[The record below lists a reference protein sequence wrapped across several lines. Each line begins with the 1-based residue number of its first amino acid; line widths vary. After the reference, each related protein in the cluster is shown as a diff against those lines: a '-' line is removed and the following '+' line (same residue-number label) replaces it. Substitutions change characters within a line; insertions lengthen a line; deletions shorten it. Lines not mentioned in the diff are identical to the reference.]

1 MSVFAGGCTLAAV
14 EAICGDLARTTDQ
27 WVRGETDALDVLLAW
42 ALQAPVL
49 DLEIPADE
57 IVLLLDSL
65 VSKSLVRQIDHGGEP
80 RFMLLETMR
89 EYALERLEASGAAYA
104 VRWRHTAY
112 YAGVEKRSDTWNVAQ
127 DIPALE
133 DELGNLREAMRW
145 AIETGNTLPGL
156 MIAGD
161 FVLWGERANEGM
173 RWLNM
178 LFAHPN
184 SAATTVVGTWAWY
197 AFALLA
203 LFNADYA
210 TAQRAFDA
218 HCRHVLVEGDLPYSL
233 EWLRGLIV
241 LGQGDTQ
248 AARAIMVGC
257 AEAHRRLGTWPN
269 GNGGIAMVLGVC
281 ALVDGEANEACALL
295 EESLAFFAAT
305 DQIVPTIDVMIK
317 AGLAAQ
323 LQGDDDHA
331 RVRLTEAIRLA
342 RPRRYRRAIVAA
354 LVGLAGLALDRGD
367 ERRAARVLGAADAL
381 GERVAIGDSD
391 VRAMIRRTHALLAD
405 RLDPAVLAL
414 ELAAGWALEWEAAVD
429 LALG

>member
-1 MSVFAGGCTLAAV
+1 L
-14 EAICGDLARTTDQ
+14 
-27 WVRGETDALDVLLAW
+27 
-42 ALQAPVL
+42 
-49 DLEIPADE
+49 
-57 IVLLLDSL
+57 
-65 VSKSLVRQIDHGGEP
+65 
-80 RFMLLETMR
+80 
-89 EYALERLEASGAAYA
+89 
-104 VRWRHTAY
+104 
-112 YAGVEKRSDTWNVAQ
+112 EKRSDTWNVAQ